1 MREAEGEV
9 SAAVAANEPQG
20 SGSSAT
26 FFVRLAGWNRRMNDI
41 PHKCLLIAVTLLIA
55 FLAVALFPYCWPF
68 VVAMVFS
75 KILEPFVRLTSGWF
89 QKLRAGRSLATLLG
103 MLLLFGLLGLLLA
116 FGINRLW
123 QELAAFVRALPDMMR
138 WINRVAI
145 PWVKEL
151 YKQYQ
156 QNLPSE
162 LLVILDN
169 AIASLWQTL
178 AGWAAALTRWVGGGA
193 WRTAMSIVD
202 VVLSV
207 VLTIMGTYYLTA
219 DKGRIGAFME
229 RTFPQNVRRHS
240 ALIKTNLAQSL
251 LGQVKSQ
258 LKVSVIITTF
268 LVTAFILYGVPY
280 GFLLGLLIGVVDA
293 LPVLGA
299 GLFLIPMTIL
309 SFVLGDVGM
318 GVFAACIYVGT
329 IIIRQVFEPRI
340 VGKQLGLY
348 PLATMIAMYA
358 GYRMLGFLGLLGGPI
373 LLNLV
378 KVVLAAS
385 HGTLLGSIQP
395 GEEKPME
402 APSISKSHGKPAE
415 THGERT
421 LPNGTKRSFWTRS
434 SQNKS
439 RR

>member
-1 MREAEGEV
+1 MKETEIEH
-9 SAAVAANEPQG
+9 SAAVAMKGPQA
-20 SGSSAT
+20 SGATVT
-26 FFVRLAGWNRRMNDI
+26 FFTRLSGWNQRMNGI
-41 PHKCLLIAVTLLIA
+41 PRKCLLITVTLLA
-55 FLAVALFPYCWPF
+55 ALLAVALFPFCWPF

-75 KILEPFVRLTSGWF
+75 VILEPFVRMASGWF
-89 QKLRAGRSLATLLG
+89 RKLRAGRSLATLLG
-103 MLLLFGLLGLLLA
+103 MLLLFGLVALLLA

-123 QELAAFVRALPDMMR
+123 RELAAFVRALPDIMR
-138 WINRVAI
+138 WVNRIAI

-151 YKQYQ
+151 YAQYQ
-156 QNLPSE
+156 QDMPSE

-169 AIASLWQTL
+169 AIASLRQTL
-178 AGWAAALTRWVGGGA
+178 ASWATALTRWVGGGA

-229 RTFPQNVRRHS
+229 RTFPQDVRRHS
-240 ALIKTNLAQSL
+240 TLIKTNLAKSL
-251 LGQVKSQ
+251 VGQVKSQ
-258 LKVSVIITTF
+258 LKVSLIITTF
-268 LVTAFILYGVPY
+268 LLTAFIIYGVPY
-280 GFLLGLLIGVVDA
+280 GFLLGLFIGVADA
-293 LPVLGA
+293 LPVVGA
-299 GLFLIPMTIL
+299 GLFLIPMSIL

-378 KVVLAAS
+378 KVVLAADQGFDLDPPS
-385 HGTLLGSIQP
+385 PPAAELPIAP
-395 GEEKPME
+395 PAAEKPE
-402 APSISKSHGKPAE
+402 P
-415 THGERT
+415 
-421 LPNGTKRSFWTRS
+421 
-434 SQNKS
+434 
-439 RR
+439 